1 MEGDDILTMTDPIA
15 DLLTRIRN
23 GLHSGK
29 KIIDMPSSNL
39 KKRIL
44 FILKEEHYIEN
55 FILLNNPIKKKI
67 RVFLKYDINGQPAIV
82 NIQRSSKPGRR
93 VYVAANE
100 IPRVLDGLGIA
111 ILTTSKGVISN
122 KVAKKLNVGGEI
134 ICTVW

>member
-1 MEGDDILTMTDPIA
+1 MTDPIA

>member
-1 MEGDDILTMTDPIA
+1 MTDPIA

-67 RVFLKYDINGQPAIV
+67 RVFLKYDINGEPAIL

>member
-1 MEGDDILTMTDPIA
+1 MTDPIA

-23 GLHSGK
+23 GLHSEK

-67 RVFLKYDINGQPAIV
+67 RVFLKYDINGQPAII

-122 KVAKKLNVGGEI
+122 KIAKKLNVGGEI
-134 ICTVW
+134 ICTIW